1 MQIFPAIDLLNG
13 RSVRLFQGDY
23 DQVTPVASDPV
34 VQAQKIQAAGLKRL
48 HLVDLDGAKA
58 GWPMNQTVVQAIRQA
73 TDLTLEIGGG
83 LRDLATIQTYL
94 AAGIQRVI
102 LGSVALKNPTLVQT
116 ALQNFGPDRIVI
128 GIDGQNGQVAT
139 EGWLDQS
146 QVAMP
151 QLIDAMVTMGAKNF
165 IVTDIHRDGA
175 MTGPNLTLL
184 KQLQTQFSTTTIVA
198 SGGIRNYQDLTALA
212 QNGLT
217 QAIIGKALV
226 TGDLTLAQLVEAEAT
241 LC

>member
-58 GWPMNQTVVQAIRQA
+58 GRPMNQTVVQAIRQA